1 MRETQNTTPILKEY
15 KWYDSICGK
24 NNGCIIQ
31 TISEGTHKKTIK
43 KSYLWRMILQIFL
56 LYAYNLCPDLPLE
69 KQ

>member
-1 MRETQNTTPILKEY
+1 MILFVEKIMDASY
-15 KWYDSICGK
+15 R
-24 NNGCIIQ
+24 Q